1 MSALPSR
8 SSVPVF
14 SYTDGLAAG
23 MNSGIVLVARILI
36 AQLFFLTALSASPTT
51 GYLTSLG
58 VPSPALWS
66 SVAVAVEWITAFS
79 LIFGVA
85 TRYGALLGAL
95 YVLIATA
102 LAHRYWEYPQ
112 AQQVAQY
119 TNFLKNLAIMGGLLV
134 LFVYGAGRFSIDRML
149 AEKR

>member
-8 SSVPVF
+8 SSLPILT
-14 SYTDGLAAG
+14 YTDGLAVG
-23 MNSGIVLVARILI
+23 MNNVIVLVARIVI

-58 VPSPALWS
+58 IPSAALWS
-66 SVAVAVEWITAFS
+66 TIAIAVEWITAFS

-85 TRYGALLGAL
+85 TRYGALLGTV
-95 YVLIATA
+95 YVIVATA

-119 TNFLKNLAIMGGLLV
+119 TNFLKNLAIIGGLLL

-149 AEKR
+149 SRDR

>member
-1 MSALPSR
+1 
-8 SSVPVF
+8 
-14 SYTDGLAAG
+14 
-23 MNSGIVLVARILI
+23 MNNVIVLVARIVI
-36 AQLFFLTALSASPTT
+36 AQLLFLTALSASPTT

-58 VPSPALWS
+58 IPSPALWS
-66 SVAVAVEWITAFS
+66 TIAIAVEWITAFS

-85 TRYGALLGAL
+85 TRYGALLGTV
-95 YVLIATA
+95 YVIVATA

-119 TNFLKNLAIMGGLLV
+119 TNFLKNLAIIGGLLL

-149 AEKR
+149 SRDR

>member
-1 MSALPSR
+1 MSAQPTG
-8 SSVPVF
+8 SSVPMF
-14 SYTDGLAAG
+14 AYADGLAAS
-23 MNSGIVLVARILI
+23 MNNVIVLVARILI

-58 VPSPALWS
+58 VPSPVFWS
-66 SVAVAVEWITAFS
+66 SVAIAVEWITAFS

-85 TRYGALLGAL
+85 TRYGALLGTL
-95 YVLIATA
+95 YVIVATA

-119 TNFLKNLAIMGGLLV
+119 TNFIKNLAIIGGLLL
-134 LFVYGAGRFSIDRML
+134 LFVHGAGRFSIDTML
-149 AEKR
+149 SRNR

>member
-1 MSALPSR
+1 MSALPTR
-8 SSVPVF
+8 SSVSMF
-14 SYTDGLAAG
+14 SYTDGLAVG
-23 MNSGIVLVARILI
+23 MNSVIVLVARILI

-112 AQQVAQY
+112 AQQMAQY
-119 TNFLKNLAIMGGLLV
+119 TQFIKNLAIMGGLLL

-149 AEKR
+149 SQNR

>member
-1 MSALPSR
+1 MLA
-8 SSVPVF
+8 
-14 SYTDGLAAG
+14 YTDGLAVG
-23 MNSGIVLVARILI
+23 MNSVIVLVARILI
-36 AQLFFLTALSASPTT
+36 AQLFFLTALNASPTA

-66 SVAVAVEWITAFS
+66 SVAIAVEWIIAFS

-85 TRYGALLGAL
+85 TRYGALLGIL
-95 YVLIATA
+95 YVIIATA

-112 AQQVAQY
+112 AQQVGQY
-119 TNFLKNLAIMGGLLV
+119 TNFIKNIAIIGGLLL

-149 AEKR
+149 SRDR

>member
-8 SSVPVF
+8 SSLPILT
-14 SYTDGLAAG
+14 YTDGLAVG
-23 MNSGIVLVARILI
+23 MNNVIVLVARIVI
-36 AQLFFLTALSASPTT
+36 AQLLFLTALSASPTT

-58 VPSPALWS
+58 IPSPALWS
-66 SVAVAVEWITAFS
+66 TIAIAVEWITAFS

-85 TRYGALLGAL
+85 TRYGALLGTV
-95 YVLIATA
+95 YVIVATA

-119 TNFLKNLAIMGGLLV
+119 TNFLKNLATIGGPLF
-134 LFVYGAGRFSIDRML
+134 LFV
-149 AEKR
+149 

>member
-8 SSVPVF
+8 SSLPILT
-14 SYTDGLAAG
+14 YTDGLAVG
-23 MNSGIVLVARILI
+23 MNNVIVLVARIVI
-36 AQLFFLTALSASPTT
+36 AQLLFLTALSASPTT

-58 VPSPALWS
+58 IPSPALWS
-66 SVAVAVEWITAFS
+66 TIAIAVEWITAFS

-85 TRYGALLGAL
+85 TRYGALLGTV
-95 YVLIATA
+95 YVIVATA

-119 TNFLKNLAIMGGLLV
+119 TNFLKNLAIIGGLLL

-149 AEKR
+149 SRDR

>member
-1 MSALPSR
+1 MSALPGR
-8 SSVPVF
+8 SSVPIF
-14 SYTDGLAAG
+14 GYTDGLATG
-23 MNSGIVLVARILI
+23 MSDVVTLVARILI
-36 AQLFFLTALSASPTT
+36 AQLLFLTALSASPTA

-66 SVAVAVEWITAFS
+66 SVAVAAEWITAFS

-85 TRYGALLGAL
+85 TRYGALLGTL

-112 AQQVAQY
+112 AQQMAQY
-119 TNFLKNLAIMGGLLV
+119 TQFIKNLAIMGGLLL